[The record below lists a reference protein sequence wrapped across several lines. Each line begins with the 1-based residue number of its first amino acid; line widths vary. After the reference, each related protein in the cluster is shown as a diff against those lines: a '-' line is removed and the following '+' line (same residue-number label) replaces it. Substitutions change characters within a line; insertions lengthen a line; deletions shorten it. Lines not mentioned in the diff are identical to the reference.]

1 MEVGL
6 LISKAI
12 RGKLTAEEEQRLQAW
27 LNEKDGNRQLYNKLL
42 EEAADPATATQ
53 WLDGDRDEVLQRI
66 KRHRRTGHKTEPG
79 RVGRYRKLGIAVAA
93 AAILAAV
100 SVLYPRV
107 AKPPLP
113 AHELKQAVHTRDLH
127 PGGNVATLTLGNGSV
142 IALNKQANGTLASQ
156 GNTTILKPDSG
167 SLVYNA
173 QGNSQKIL
181 YNRITTPR
189 GGRYKVTL
197 PDGSRVWLN
206 AGSSLRFPTAFR
218 GGERKVTLT
227 GEAYFDIISYPD
239 QPFIVETDN
248 IQITELGTQ
257 FNIMAYDD
265 EPAVK
270 TTLIDGA
277 VKVGKGAVSVILRP
291 GEQAQAGINIKGIQV
306 KSVDT
311 AEAVAWKNGLFLFH
325 GTELKEVLR
334 QLTRWYDIDIVYNG
348 KDNVHL
354 NGMISRRAS
363 LSAVLDL
370 LKTASNLTF
379 KKEGNTITVFSV
391 NKT

>member
-113 AHELKQAVHTRDLH
+113 AHELKQAAHTPDLH

>member
-113 AHELKQAVHTRDLH
+113 AHELKQAAHTPDLH

-277 VKVGKGAVSVILRP
+277 VKVGKGAVSVILKP